1 MVSLN
6 NYHNKLSFSEG
17 GQGTLETILALPV
30 LLTLITA
37 ILQIALISMAQ
48 ILLQY
53 AAYSAARTGL
63 VRNFDLKE
71 MKTAAGR
78 ILVALPGVTSFGGYS
93 FDIQVAILESED
105 SSSTT
110 SKTATDPELM
120 QIIVN
125 VDFPLVVPLAGK
137 IFSRN
142 PLQRTIT
149 GYPVIEL
156 AASWNI
162 SSMYTSQSV
171 GER

>member
-6 NYHNKLSFSEG
+6 NYRNKLSFSEG

-37 ILQIALISMAQ
+37 ILQIALIGMAQ

-53 AAYSAARTGL
+53 AAFSAARTGL

-71 MKTAAGR
+71 MKIAAGR

-93 FDIQVAILESED
+93 FDIQVAILESEG
-105 SSSTT
+105 SSTKT
-110 SKTATDPELM
+110 KTAKDPEII
-120 QIIVN
+120 QITVN
-125 VDFPLVVPLAGK
+125 WDFPLVVPLAGK

-142 PLQRTIT
+142 PLQRIIP
-149 GYPVIEL
+149 GYPMIEL

-162 SSMYTSQSV
+162 SSIYKNQSE